1 MWSSCRLGF
10 LIALVITW
18 RQVFVSVANRK
29 KYPNVVDAVVP
40 YVSEHRTNT
49 QVVLVVHRRAF
60 SLLAFAFRLL
70 VGWNYEGGARVLF
83 APLTH
88 LVGGQQIEGDN
99 EQQASKLLYNYN
111 TCTCLY
117 CSTFKP
123 TVLQIQDTF
132 IHTQYTIRDANPV
145 IILDSIHVLEGLHE
159 RNSSQTL
166 RIKYGRRCSNPRCR
180 PQKLS
185 RTAHTRSICTCTCTS
200 TVNIIF
206 HQTPPNE
213 QIHKT
218 CSQCI
223 SLSKCK
229 CGRYRLGA
237 PPAHC
242 TIHGKSQQQV
252 HQNEQESTIV
262 VLGSFLIRCKE

>member
-29 KYPNVVDAVVP
+29 FILINKYSNVVDAVVP

-132 IHTQYTIRDANPV
+132 IHTQ
-145 IILDSIHVLEGLHE
+145 
-159 RNSSQTL
+159 
-166 RIKYGRRCSNPRCR
+166 
-180 PQKLS
+180 
-185 RTAHTRSICTCTCTS
+185 
-200 TVNIIF
+200 
-206 HQTPPNE
+206 
-213 QIHKT
+213 
-218 CSQCI
+218 
-223 SLSKCK
+223 
-229 CGRYRLGA
+229 
-237 PPAHC
+237 
-242 TIHGKSQQQV
+242 
-252 HQNEQESTIV
+252 
-262 VLGSFLIRCKE
+262 